1 MDTESA
7 KEVKSM
13 RILFLILAALLL
25 TGCAAASVQPTTV
38 PLPEETAAASVAATV
53 PAPTEEAP
61 DLITMLMAGLTVE
74 EKVGQL
80 FLARCPET
88 GAEEALREYHLGG
101 FVLFGRDLEGQN
113 PQSLTDTLAAYRAAC
128 TLPPLIAVDEEGGTV
143 NRVSRNPAFRSS
155 PFPSPRAAF
164 ASGGLEAVLEAEE
177 EKAALLHSLGINV
190 ILGPVC
196 DIATEENAFLY
207 KRSLGQSPE
216 ITGQFAAGT
225 ATIYQENGLGTVL
238 KHFPGYGNCA
248 DTHTGIARDTRT
260 LEALEADLLPFRMAM
275 QAAPCAVMVCHI
287 QVDALDDSYPASL
300 SPAVHDILRTKLGF
314 DGVILTDDLAM
325 GAITDLYGAEE
336 AAVLAVLAGND
347 LLCSTEYAA
356 QYNAV
361 LEAVKTGRIPM
372 ETLDAAVHRVLTWKN
387 QLGILFS

>member
-1 MDTESA
+1 
-7 KEVKSM
+7 M
-13 RILFLILAALLL
+13 RILFLMLAALLL
-25 TGCAAASVQPTTV
+25 TSCAAAPSEQPTV
-38 PLPEETAAASVAATV
+38 LPPEETTAATVAATV

-88 GAEEALREYHLGG
+88 GAEQALREYHLGG
-101 FVLFGRDLEGQN
+101 FVLFGRDLEGQT
-113 PQSLTDTLAAYRAAC
+113 PESLTDTLAEYRAAC

-143 NRVSRNPAFRSS
+143 NRVSCYPAFRSS
-155 PFPSPRAAF
+155 PFPSPRASF
-164 ASGGLEAVLEAEE
+164 TSGGLEAVLEVEE
-177 EKAALLHSLGINV
+177 EKAALLHNLGINV

-207 KRSLGQSPE
+207 KRSLGRSPE

-225 ATIYQENGLGTVL
+225 AIIYQENGLGTVL

-248 DTHTGIARDTRT
+248 DTHTGITRDTRT
-260 LEALEADLLPFRMAM
+260 PEALEADLLPFRMAM

-314 DGVILTDDLAM
+314 GGVILTDDLAM

-347 LLCSTEYAA
+347 LLCCTEFEV
-356 QYNAV
+356 QVPAV
-361 LEAVKTGRIPM
+361 IEAVKAGRI
-372 ETLDAAVHRVLTWKN
+372 TLERIEESVMRVLLWKID
-387 QLGILFS
+387 LGII